1 MPPHVDSVDLAW
13 LLTAAALV
21 LFMQAGF
28 TALESGLVRSKNSI
42 HVAIKNF
49 ANFLVSASLFWLF
62 GFGLM
67 FGQSAGGWIGST
79 SFAFDSK
86 RAFLVAFFVFQLGF
100 LGTAT
105 TLISGAVA
113 ERMRFGSYV
122 ALAFYVAAIT
132 YPIFGHWAWG
142 NGTIV
147 GGENGWLKELGF
159 MDFAGSTVV
168 HSVGGWAALAAII
181 VLGPRI
187 GRFGPGAVPI
197 RGHDLPLTTVGVFIL
212 WVGWYGF
219 NGGSTLALTSDVP
232 GIILNTTIAAAF
244 GGVVGLA
251 LTWWLDRR
259 PDVAMIMNS
268 ALAGLVGIT
277 ASANIMDPW
286 QATIIGAAAA
296 LVMRGA
302 VYALERAKLDDA
314 VGAVPVHLAAGI
326 WGTLAVALL
335 GDVNAFPTTSSRL
348 EQAGIQLAGIG
359 TCCAWAFGLTFVV
372 LSLINRIVPI
382 RVDPAGELAGL
393 NIAEHGASTEIADLL
408 VEMDE
413 HRRSGDFARPVRVEP
428 HTEVGQIAAEY
439 NRVLKTIERRTDSL
453 QLLRRTAA
461 AANESSSIESALAVA
476 VEEVC
481 AFTGWP
487 VGHALLVSTDD
498 PDLLVSAGVWSIRDH
513 EWYAA
518 FRAATEAERWRSGR
532 SLSGLALQK
541 GKPVLAASTDERGRP
556 MSPSRLEVVGAD
568 GRPESVVVPSPD
580 SGGQRVAEWEAL
592 RLGSGLAIP
601 VLAGSKAVGVL
612 EFFSAEPIR
621 ADPELLEL
629 LLSVGTQLGRVVE
642 RQRSEEARLRGL
654 IDNMPASVYL
664 RDLEG
669 RYILVNRG
677 YEEFYGVRSDEIR
690 GKTVQEAQAL
700 TGIELEP
707 ATALQA
713 DRDAFAAG
721 EPRRRELV
729 FVRNGNEH
737 VIADVSFPVRDAAG
751 QVVAIAGID
760 IDITTEKRHEAEL
773 AELLR
778 RVEMARDTAME
789 AASAKTRFLAN
800 MSHELRT
807 PLNAI
812 IGFTRIVSRNAQR
825 LPERQVDNLSKIL
838 VSAEHLLGLIDEILD
853 LSRIEAGQLAVE
865 LERVDVIDVLR
876 EVADS
881 LEPLLDRPRVQM
893 YVAAEPDLGPV
904 VTDREK
910 LKQILLNLFSNAVK
924 YTDEGTVAM
933 RARVVGGRLR
943 INVADTGLG
952 ISEDEV
958 GKIFDEFHRS
968 DSTVSSTRRGTGLG
982 LSISRRLARAL
993 GGEITVKSKLGAGT
1007 TFTLDLPLG
1016 GARP

>member
-1 MPPHVDSVDLAW
+1 
-13 LLTAAALV
+13 
-21 LFMQAGF
+21 
-28 TALESGLVRSKNSI
+28 
-42 HVAIKNF
+42 
-49 ANFLVSASLFWLF
+49 
-62 GFGLM
+62 
-67 FGQSAGGWIGST
+67 
-79 SFAFDSK
+79 
-86 RAFLVAFFVFQLGF
+86 
-100 LGTAT
+100 
-105 TLISGAVA
+105 
-113 ERMRFGSYV
+113 
-122 ALAFYVAAIT
+122 
-132 YPIFGHWAWG
+132 
-142 NGTIV
+142 
-147 GGENGWLKELGF
+147 
-159 MDFAGSTVV
+159 
-168 HSVGGWAALAAII
+168 
-181 VLGPRI
+181 
-187 GRFGPGAVPI
+187 
-197 RGHDLPLTTVGVFIL
+197 
-212 WVGWYGF
+212 
-219 NGGSTLALTSDVP
+219 
-232 GIILNTTIAAAF
+232 
-244 GGVVGLA
+244 
-251 LTWWLDRR
+251 
-259 PDVAMIMNS
+259 
-268 ALAGLVGIT
+268 
-277 ASANIMDPW
+277 
-286 QATIIGAAAA
+286 
-296 LVMRGA
+296 
-302 VYALERAKLDDA
+302 
-314 VGAVPVHLAAGI
+314 
-326 WGTLAVALL
+326 
-335 GDVNAFPTTSSRL
+335 
-348 EQAGIQLAGIG
+348 
-359 TCCAWAFGLTFVV
+359 
-372 LSLINRIVPI
+372 
-382 RVDPAGELAGL
+382 
-393 NIAEHGASTEIADLL
+393 
-408 VEMDE
+408 
-413 HRRSGDFARPVRVEP
+413 
-428 HTEVGQIAAEY
+428 
-439 NRVLKTIERRTDSL
+439 
-453 QLLRRTAA
+453 
-461 AANESSSIESALAVA
+461 
-476 VEEVC
+476 
-481 AFTGWP
+481 
-487 VGHALLVSTDD
+487 
-498 PDLLVSAGVWSIRDH
+498 
-513 EWYAA
+513 
-518 FRAATEAERWRSGR
+518 
-532 SLSGLALQK
+532 
-541 GKPVLAASTDERGRP
+541 
-556 MSPSRLEVVGAD
+556 
-568 GRPESVVVPSPD
+568 
-580 SGGQRVAEWEAL
+580 
-592 RLGSGLAIP
+592 
-601 VLAGSKAVGVL
+601 
-612 EFFSAEPIR
+612 
-621 ADPELLEL
+621 
-629 LLSVGTQLGRVVE
+629 VVE

>member
-1 MPPHVDSVDLAW
+1 
-13 LLTAAALV
+13 
-21 LFMQAGF
+21 
-28 TALESGLVRSKNSI
+28 
-42 HVAIKNF
+42 
-49 ANFLVSASLFWLF
+49 
-62 GFGLM
+62 
-67 FGQSAGGWIGST
+67 
-79 SFAFDSK
+79 
-86 RAFLVAFFVFQLGF
+86 
-100 LGTAT
+100 
-105 TLISGAVA
+105 
-113 ERMRFGSYV
+113 
-122 ALAFYVAAIT
+122 
-132 YPIFGHWAWG
+132 
-142 NGTIV
+142 
-147 GGENGWLKELGF
+147 
-159 MDFAGSTVV
+159 
-168 HSVGGWAALAAII
+168 
-181 VLGPRI
+181 
-187 GRFGPGAVPI
+187 VPI

-232 GIILNTTIAAAF
+232 SIILNTTIAAAF

-251 LTWWLDRR
+251 LTWRLDGR

-277 ASANIMDPW
+277 ASANVMDPW
-286 QATIIGAAAA
+286 QAAVIGAVAA
-296 LVMRGA
+296 LVMRAA

-359 TCCAWAFGLTFVV
+359 TCCVWAFGLTFLV
-372 LSLINRIVPI
+372 LSLINRVVPF

-439 NRVLKTIERRTDSL
+439 NRVLKTIQRRTDSL
-453 QLLRRTAA
+453 Q
-461 AANESSSIESALAVA
+461 LAVA

-481 AFTGWP
+481 AFTGWS

-532 SLSGLALQK
+532 SLPGLALRK
-541 GKPVLAASTDERGRP
+541 GKPVFAASADEHGRP
-556 MSPSRLEVVGAD
+556 MSPSRLEVVGED
-568 GRPESVVVPSPD
+568 GRLESVVVPSP
-580 SGGQRVAEWEAL
+580 SSRGQKVAEWEAL
-592 RLGSGLAIP
+592 GRGSGLAIP

-690 GKTVQEAQAL
+690 GKTIQEAQAL
-700 TGIELEP
+700 TEIDLEP
-707 ATALQA
+707 ATAVQA

-729 FVRNGNEH
+729 FVRNGYEH
-737 VIADVSFPVRDAAG
+737 VIADVSFPVRDG
-751 QVVAIAGID
+751 TGRVVAIAGID

-812 IGFTRIVSRNAQR
+812 IGFTRIVSRNAR
-825 LPERQVDNLSKIL
+825 GLPERQVDNLSKIL

-865 LERVDVIDVLR
+865 VERVDVVDVLG
-876 EVADS
+876 EVAES
-881 LEPLLDRPRVQM
+881 LEPLLDRDRPREAQADPPQPVQQRGQVHGRRNGRDARRSRRRTAPDQRCRHRARDLRGRGREDLRRVSPLRLHRLHDAPWNRPRALDLSPSRAGARRRAHGGEQARCRHDLHARPAARRGEAM
-893 YVAAEPDLGPV
+893 RKRLLIVEDSELNRELLVQIFEDSYDLDVAVDGRTAVQAATTSRPDL
-904 VTDREK
+904 
-910 LKQILLNLFSNAVK
+910 ILMDIDLPGMSGLDAV
-924 YTDEGTVAM
+924 
-933 RARVVGGRLR
+933 RA
-943 INVADTGLG
+943 I
-952 ISEDEV
+952 
-958 GKIFDEFHRS
+958 
-968 DSTVSSTRRGTGLG
+968 
-982 LSISRRLARAL
+982 RAN
-993 GGEITVKSKLGAGT
+993 ERGAGT
-1007 TFTLDLPLG
+1007 PIVAVSSHVMPGDRERALEAGCNEFVAKPIDDEALVALVRRLLEEQ
-1016 GARP
+1016 